1 VDLISQSFFTV
12 ESALKLPKNAT
23 KAQEQKVL
31 GSLEAQVEKLE
42 GNVKKIAEMDKAEH
56 SEDAE
61 KKAKDLRNHMKP
73 ADQAMMSK
81 MDDWSKRMNRKTRLG
96 AMDVLSK
103 LKNAIH
109 LVKKG
114 ALSGNKDAANSLNDV
129 LSKMGAMAGQSPT
142 GNFLH

>member
-1 VDLISQSFFTV
+1 M
-12 ESALKLPKNAT
+12 
-23 KAQEQKVL
+23 
-31 GSLEAQVEKLE
+31 E
-42 GNVKKIAEMDKAEH
+42 GNVKKITDMDKAEH
-56 SEDAE
+56 SQEAE
-61 KKAKDLRNHMKP
+61 KKSKELRDHMKP

-114 ALSGNKDAANSLNDV
+114 ALSGNQAASGDLNK
-129 LSKMGAMAGQSPT
+129 LLAKMANMTGKST